1 MANELTINVAA
12 ECVNGSFRS
21 RFDLG
26 NALKVDQAA
35 IGAAAGVVNVGT
47 SEEDLAHAELSVPG
61 YAFFRNLD
69 TTNYVTIGPKSGG
82 AMVPLIKLKAG
93 EVALMRLAPSVTIR
107 AAANTAAIKL
117 QMLILET

>member
-35 IGAAAGVVNVGT
+35 IGAVAGVVSIGT
-47 SEEDLAHAELSVPG
+47 SEEDLALTELATPG

-69 TTNYVTIGPKSGG
+69 ATNFVRLGPKSGG
-82 AMVPLIKLKAG
+82 SMVAFAKLLPG
-93 EVALMRLAPSVTIR
+93 EVAMIRLAAGVTIR
-107 AAANTAAIKL
+107 AIADTAAVKL
-117 QMLILET
+117 QILILET